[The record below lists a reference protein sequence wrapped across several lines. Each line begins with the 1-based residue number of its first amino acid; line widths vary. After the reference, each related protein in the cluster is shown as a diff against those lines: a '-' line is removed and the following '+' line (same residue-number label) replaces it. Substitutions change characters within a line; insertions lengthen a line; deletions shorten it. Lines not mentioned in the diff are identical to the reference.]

1 MQTIVTSTRAERVTD
16 ELTSKGRT
24 ARTAAR
30 QLAKTG
36 GGVRTQALLNIA
48 DRLESDR
55 DEILRANERDLENG
69 RAKGL
74 EAYYLDRMM
83 LDPERLGAIAAD
95 VRSVAALPDPVG
107 ETIEMKAM
115 PNGLQVGRRRVP
127 LGVVGV
133 VYESRPNVTVDISS
147 LCLKSGNAV
156 ILRGGSDTI
165 NSNTALAN
173 TIRGAIS
180 DAGAPADA
188 VQLFQSTDRELV
200 GRMLSADEYIDLL
213 IPRGGQE
220 LINRVAREATM
231 PAITGGV
238 GVCHTYVDRE
248 ADIEM
253 AADIVFNAKVQ
264 RYSVCNAM
272 DTVIVHSEAAPTFL
286 PIMAGRFAEAGV
298 EMRCDLRALSLVGPT
313 NGNARAERA
322 GSEAPRVKPASEEDW
337 RTEFLDL
344 IAGVRVVDSL
354 DEALEHIETY
364 GSGHSDAI
372 VTEDYSAAM
381 RFVDEVDSSA
391 VFVNCSTRFN
401 DGGQFG
407 LGAEV
412 AISTSKFHARGPM
425 GLRELTSYKWT
436 VLGSGQVRT

>member
-1 MQTIVTSTRAERVTD
+1 MQTTVD
-16 ELTSKGRT
+16 ELTTKGRT
-24 ARTAAR
+24 ARVAAR

-48 DRLESDR
+48 DCLESDR

-74 EAYYLDRMM
+74 EPYYLDRMM
-83 LDPERLGAIAAD
+83 LDPDRLDAIAAD
-95 VRSVAALPDPVG
+95 VKSVAALPDPVG
-107 ETIEMKAM
+107 ETIEMKSM

-165 NSNTALAN
+165 NSNTALASA
-173 TIRGAIS
+173 IRGAIAE
-180 DAGAPADA
+180 AGAPEDA

-200 GRMLSADEYIDLL
+200 GRMLRADDYIDLL
-213 IPRGGQE
+213 IPRGGQD
-220 LINRVAREATM
+220 LINRVASEATM

-238 GVCHTYVDRE
+238 GVCHTYVDRK

-253 AADIVFNAKVQ
+253 ATDIVFNAKVQ

-272 DTVIVHSEAAPTFL
+272 DTVIVHSAAAPAFL
-286 PIMAGRFAEAGV
+286 PVIAGRFAEAGV

-313 NGNARAERA
+313 NG
-322 GSEAPRVKPASEEDW
+322 SKTPRVKPATEDDW
-337 RTEFLDL
+337 STEFLDL

>member
-1 MQTIVTSTRAERVTD
+1 MVVATTVSID
-16 ELTSKGRT
+16 ELALRGKR

-30 QLAKTG
+30 ALAKTTG
-36 GGVRTQALLNIA
+36 ETRRQALLNAA
-48 DRLESDR
+48 DALESNR
-55 DEILRANERDLENG
+55 DAVLDANALDLQNG
-69 RAKGL
+69 RDKGL
-74 EAYYLDRMM
+74 AEYYLDRMA
-83 LDPERLGAIAAD
+83 LDESRLAAIAAD
-95 VRSVAALPDPVG
+95 ARSVAALPDPVG
-107 ETIEMKAM
+107 ETIEMRTM
-115 PNGLQVGRRRVP
+115 PNGLSVGRRRVP

-133 VYESRPNVTVDISS
+133 IYESRPNVTVDISA

-165 NSNTALAN
+165 NSNTALAAL
-173 TIRGAIS
+173 IREAIA

-188 VQLFQSTDRELV
+188 VQLFESTDRELV
-200 GRMLSADEYIDLL
+200 GRMMTANEYIDLL

-220 LINRVAREATM
+220 LINRVAQNATM

-238 GVCHTYVDRE
+238 GVCHTYVDGA
-248 ADIEM
+248 ADLNM

-272 DTVIVHSEAAPTFL
+272 DTLLVHSSAAPAFL
-286 PIMAGRFAEAGV
+286 PAMARRFADAGV
-298 EMRCDLRALSLVGPT
+298 EMRCDRRALSLVGPT
-313 NGNARAERA
+313 NGAE
-322 GSEAPRVKPASEEDW
+322 SPRVRPAAEEDW
-337 RTEFLDL
+337 TTEYLDL

-354 DEALEHIETY
+354 DEALEHIESY

-412 AISTSKFHARGPM
+412 AISTGKFHARGPM

-436 VLGSGQVRT
+436 VMGSGQVRS

>member
-1 MQTIVTSTRAERVTD
+1 MQTTVD
-16 ELTSKGRT
+16 ELATKGRT
-24 ARTAAR
+24 ARIAAR

-48 DRLESDR
+48 ERLESGR
-55 DEILRANERDLENG
+55 DEILRANELDLENG

-74 EAYYLDRMM
+74 ESYYLDRMM
-83 LDPERLGAIAAD
+83 LDPDRLGAIASD
-95 VRSVAALPDPVG
+95 VRNVAALADPVG

-165 NSNTALAN
+165 NSNTALA
-173 TIRGAIS
+173 GAIREAIA

-200 GRMLSADEYIDLL
+200 GRMLRADDYIDLL

-248 ADIEM
+248 ADVEM
-253 AADIVFNAKVQ
+253 AAEIVFNAKVQ

-272 DTVIVHSEAAPTFL
+272 DTVIVHSAAAPAFL
-286 PIMAGRFAEAGV
+286 PVMAGRFAEAGV

-313 NGNARAERA
+313 NG
-322 GSEAPRVKPASEEDW
+322 SEVPRVKPAADEDW
-337 RTEFLDL
+337 STEFLDL
-344 IAGVRVVDSL
+344 IAGVRIVDSL

>member
-1 MQTIVTSTRAERVTD
+1 MQTTVD
-16 ELTSKGRT
+16 ELATKGQT
-24 ARTAAR
+24 ARIAAR

-36 GGVRTQALLNIA
+36 GGVRTQALLNVA
-48 DRLESDR
+48 DGLESNQ
-55 DEILRANERDLENG
+55 DEILQANERDLQNG
-69 RAKGL
+69 MDKGL

-83 LDPERLGAIAAD
+83 LDPDRLGAIAAD

-165 NSNTALAN
+165 NSNTALARV
-173 TIRGAIS
+173 IREAIA
-180 DAGAPADA
+180 DAGAPPDA

-200 GRMLSADEYIDLL
+200 GRMLRADDYIDLL

-220 LINRVAREATM
+220 LINRVAQEATM

-248 ADIEM
+248 ADIDM

-272 DTVIVHSEAAPTFL
+272 DTVIVHSSSAPAFL
-286 PIMAGRFAEAGV
+286 PVMAGRFAEAGV

-313 NGNARAERA
+313 NG
-322 GSEAPRVKPASEEDW
+322 SESPRVRPATEEDW
-337 RTEFLDL
+337 NTEFLDL

-412 AISTSKFHARGPM
+412 AISTGKFHARGPM
-425 GLRELTSYKWT
+425 GIRELTSYKWT

>member
-1 MQTIVTSTRAERVTD
+1 MMKTMTD
-16 ELTSKGRT
+16 ELVHKGEA
-24 ARTAAR
+24 ARIAAR
-30 QLAKTG
+30 QLSKVS
-36 GGVRTQALLNIA
+36 GGVRNQALLNIA
-48 DRLESDR
+48 DRVV
-55 DEILRANERDLENG
+55 DEQDAILDANQMDLDAG
-69 RAKGL
+69 RQKGL
-74 EAYYLDRMM
+74 PEYYLDRMM
-83 LDPERLGAIAAD
+83 LNPERLEAIASD

-107 ETIEMKAM
+107 EVIEMRSM

-133 VYESRPNVTVDISS
+133 IYESRPNVTVDIST

-165 NSNTALAN
+165 NSNTALADA
-173 TIRGAIS
+173 IRQAVAE
-180 DAGAPADA
+180 AGAPEDA
-188 VQLFQSTDRELV
+188 VQLFESTDRELV
-200 GRMLSADEYIDLL
+200 GRMLEAREYIDLL

-220 LINRVAREATM
+220 LINRVARDAKM

-238 GVCHTYVDRE
+238 GVCHTYVDSE
-248 ADIEM
+248 ADLDM

-272 DTVIVHSEAAPTFL
+272 DTLLVHSTVAPAYL
-286 PIMAGRFAEAGV
+286 PKIAGKFADAGV
-298 EMRCDLRALSLVGPT
+298 EMRCDRRALSLLGPS
-313 NGNARAERA
+313 NGGGALQ
-322 GSEAPRVKPASEEDW
+322 VLPASEDDW
-337 RTEFLDL
+337 STEFLAL

-354 DEALEHIETY
+354 DDALDHIQTY

-412 AISTSKFHARGPM
+412 AISTNKFHARGPM
-425 GLRELTSYKWT
+425 GLKELTSYKWT
-436 VLGSGQVRT
+436 VMGSGQVRT

>member
-1 MQTIVTSTRAERVTD
+1 MQTTVD
-16 ELTSKGRT
+16 ELTTKGQT
-24 ARTAAR
+24 ARIAAR

-55 DEILRANERDLENG
+55 DEILYANERDLENG
-69 RAKGL
+69 RVKGL
-74 EAYYLDRMM
+74 EPYYLDRMM
-83 LDPERLGAIAAD
+83 LDPDRLDAIASD

-165 NSNTALAN
+165 NSNTALS
-173 TIRGAIS
+173 GAIREAVS

-200 GRMLSADEYIDLL
+200 GRMLRADDYIDLL

-220 LINRVAREATM
+220 LINRVAREANM

-253 AADIVFNAKVQ
+253 ASEIVFNAKVQ

-272 DTVIVHSEAAPTFL
+272 DTVIVHSAAAPTFL
-286 PIMAGRFAEAGV
+286 PIMAGKFAEAGV

-313 NGNARAERA
+313 ND
-322 GSEAPRVKPASEEDW
+322 SEAPRAKLASDEDW
-337 RTEFLDL
+337 STEFLDL
-344 IAGVRVVDSL
+344 IAGVRIVDSL

-391 VFVNCSTRFN
+391 VFVNCTNRFN
-401 DGGQFG
+401 DGGQLG
-407 LGAEV
+407 IGAEV

>member
-1 MQTIVTSTRAERVTD
+1 M
-16 ELTSKGRT
+16 
-24 ARTAAR
+24 
-30 QLAKTG
+30 
-36 GGVRTQALLNIA
+36 
-48 DRLESDR
+48 
-55 DEILRANERDLENG
+55 LRAD
-69 RAKGL
+69 
-74 EAYYLDRMM
+74 D
-83 LDPERLGAIAAD
+83 
-95 VRSVAALPDPVG
+95 
-107 ETIEMKAM
+107 
-115 PNGLQVGRRRVP
+115 
-127 LGVVGV
+127 
-133 VYESRPNVTVDISS
+133 
-147 LCLKSGNAV
+147 
-156 ILRGGSDTI
+156 
-165 NSNTALAN
+165 
-173 TIRGAIS
+173 
-180 DAGAPADA
+180 
-188 VQLFQSTDRELV
+188 
-200 GRMLSADEYIDLL
+200 YIDLL
-213 IPRGGQE
+213 IPRGGQD
-220 LINRVAREATM
+220 LINRVASEATM

-253 AADIVFNAKVQ
+253 ATDIVFNAKVQ

-272 DTVIVHSEAAPTFL
+272 DTVIVHSAAAPAFL
-286 PIMAGRFAEAGV
+286 PVIAGRFAEAGV

-313 NGNARAERA
+313 NG
-322 GSEAPRVKPASEEDW
+322 SKTPRVKPATEDDW
-337 RTEFLDL
+337 STEFLDL

>member
-1 MQTIVTSTRAERVTD
+1 MVNVVAE
-16 ELTSKGRT
+16 ELVRKGDW
-24 ARTAAR
+24 ARSAAR
-30 QLAKTG
+30 ELAKVHG
-36 GGVRTQALLNIA
+36 EVRNRALANVA
-48 DRLESDR
+48 RRLIE
-55 DEILRANERDLENG
+55 ERDGILEANRLDLEAG
-69 RAKGL
+69 ERKGL
-74 EAYYLDRMM
+74 PEYYLDRMT
-83 LDPERLGAIAAD
+83 LDRERLEAIASD
-95 VRSVAALPDPVG
+95 VRSVSALPDPVG
-107 ETIEMKAM
+107 ETLEMRTM

-133 VYESRPNVTVDISS
+133 IYESRPNVTVDIST

-173 TIRGAIS
+173 VIREAVS
-180 DAGAPADA
+180 DAGVPKNA
-188 VQLFQSTDRELV
+188 VQLIESTDRELV
-200 GRMLSADEYIDLL
+200 GEMLKARDYIDLL

-220 LINRVAREATM
+220 LINRVAREAAM

-238 GVCHTYVDRE
+238 GVCHTYVDKE
-248 ADIEM
+248 ANLDM
-253 AADIVFNAKVQ
+253 ALEIAFNAKVQ

-272 DTVIVHSEAAPTFL
+272 DTLLVHSAVAPSYL
-286 PIMAGRFAEAGV
+286 PKMAGKFAEADV
-298 EMRCDLRALSLVGPT
+298 EMRCDRRALSLLGPSS
-313 NGNARAERA
+313 NG
-322 GSEAPRVKPASEEDW
+322 GGAPRAVAASERDW
-337 RTEFLDL
+337 STEHLAL
-344 IAGVRVVDSL
+344 VAGVRVVDSL
-354 DEALEHIETY
+354 DDALEHIETY

-412 AISTSKFHARGPM
+412 AISTNKFHARGPM
-425 GLRELTSYKWT
+425 GLKELTSYKWT
-436 VLGSGQVRT
+436 VMGSGQVRS

>member
-1 MQTIVTSTRAERVTD
+1 MVAANIVSID
-16 ELTSKGRT
+16 ELAVRGK
-24 ARTAAR
+24 AAR
-30 QLAKTG
+30 VAARALAKTTG
-36 GGVRTQALLNIA
+36 ETRRHALLNVA
-48 DRLESDR
+48 DALESNLDAVL
-55 DEILRANERDLENG
+55 EANALDLENG
-69 RAKGL
+69 REKGL
-74 EAYYLDRMM
+74 AEYYLDRMA
-83 LDPERLGAIAAD
+83 LDAGRLAAIAAD
-95 VRSVAALPDPVG
+95 ARSVAALPDPVG
-107 ETIEMKAM
+107 ETIEMRTM
-115 PNGLQVGRRRVP
+115 PNGLSVGRRRVP
-127 LGVVGV
+127 LGVIGV
-133 VYESRPNVTVDISS
+133 IYESRPNVTVDISA

-165 NSNTALAN
+165 NSNTALAAL
-173 TIRGAIS
+173 IRDAVS

-188 VQLFQSTDRELV
+188 VQLFESTDRDLV
-200 GRMLSADEYIDLL
+200 GRMMTANEYIDLL

-220 LINRVAREATM
+220 LINRVAQNATM

-238 GVCHTYVDRE
+238 GVCHTYVDGA
-248 ADIEM
+248 ADLDM

-272 DTVIVHSEAAPTFL
+272 DTLLVHSAAAPAFL
-286 PIMAGRFAEAGV
+286 PAMARRFADAGV
-298 EMRCDLRALSLVGPT
+298 EMRCDRRALSLVGPT
-313 NGNARAERA
+313 NGAEPPA
-322 GSEAPRVKPASEEDW
+322 VRVRPATEEDW
-337 RTEFLDL
+337 TTEYLDL

-354 DEALEHIETY
+354 DEALEHIESY

-412 AISTSKFHARGPM
+412 AISTGKFHARGPM

-436 VLGSGQVRT
+436 VMGSGQVRS

>member
-1 MQTIVTSTRAERVTD
+1 MVAATTVSID
-16 ELTSKGRT
+16 ELALRGKR

-30 QLAKTG
+30 ALAKTTG
-36 GGVRTQALLNIA
+36 ETRRQALLNAA
-48 DRLESDR
+48 DALESNR
-55 DEILRANERDLENG
+55 DAVLDANALDLQNG
-69 RAKGL
+69 RDKGL
-74 EAYYLDRMM
+74 AEYYLDRMA
-83 LDPERLGAIAAD
+83 LDESRLAAIADDA
-95 VRSVAALPDPVG
+95 RSVAALPDPVG
-107 ETIEMKAM
+107 ETIEMRTM
-115 PNGLQVGRRRVP
+115 PNGLSVGRRRVP

-133 VYESRPNVTVDISS
+133 IYESRPNVTVDISA

-165 NSNTALAN
+165 NSNTALAAL
-173 TIRGAIS
+173 IREAIA

-188 VQLFQSTDRELV
+188 VQLFESTDRELV
-200 GRMLSADEYIDLL
+200 GRMMTANEYIDLL

-220 LINRVAREATM
+220 LINRVAQNATM

-238 GVCHTYVDRE
+238 GVCHTYVDGA
-248 ADIEM
+248 ADLNM

-272 DTVIVHSEAAPTFL
+272 DTLLVHSSAAPAFL
-286 PIMAGRFAEAGV
+286 PAMARRFADAGV
-298 EMRCDLRALSLVGPT
+298 EMRCDRRALSLVGPT
-313 NGNARAERA
+313 NGAE
-322 GSEAPRVKPASEEDW
+322 SPRVRPATKEDW
-337 RTEFLDL
+337 TTEYLDL

-354 DEALEHIETY
+354 DEALEHIESY

-412 AISTSKFHARGPM
+412 AISTGKFHARGPM

-436 VLGSGQVRT
+436 VMGSGQVRS

>member
-1 MQTIVTSTRAERVTD
+1 MQTTVD
-16 ELTSKGRT
+16 ELATKGQS
-24 ARTAAR
+24 ARIAAR

-36 GGVRTQALLNIA
+36 GGVRTQALLNVA
-48 DRLESDR
+48 DSLESNQY
-55 DEILRANERDLENG
+55 EILQANERDLQNG
-69 RAKGL
+69 RDRGL

-83 LDPERLGAIAAD
+83 LDPDRLGAIAAD

-133 VYESRPNVTVDISS
+133 VYESRPNVTVDIST

-165 NSNTALAN
+165 NSNTALARV
-173 TIRGAIS
+173 IREAIA
-180 DAGAPADA
+180 DAGAPPDA
-188 VQLFQSTDRELV
+188 VQIFQSTDRELV
-200 GRMLSADEYIDLL
+200 GRMLRADDYIDLL
-213 IPRGGQE
+213 IPRGGQD
-220 LINRVAREATM
+220 LVNRVAREATM

-238 GVCHTYVDRE
+238 GVCHTYVDRG
-248 ADIEM
+248 ADIKM

-272 DTVIVHSEAAPTFL
+272 DTVIVHSSTAPAFL
-286 PIMAGRFAEAGV
+286 PIMAGMFAEAGV

-313 NGNARAERA
+313 NG
-322 GSEAPRVKPASEEDW
+322 SESPRVRPATEEDW
-337 RTEFLDL
+337 NTEFLDL

>member
-1 MQTIVTSTRAERVTD
+1 MMKTMTD
-16 ELTSKGRT
+16 ELTRKGE
-24 ARTAAR
+24 AAR
-30 QLAKTG
+30 IAARGLSKVS
-36 GGVRTQALLNIA
+36 GGVRNRALLNIA
-48 DRLESDR
+48 ERVV
-55 DEILRANERDLENG
+55 DEQDAILDANRTDLDAG
-69 RAKGL
+69 RQKGL
-74 EAYYLDRMM
+74 PEYYLDRMM
-83 LDPERLGAIAAD
+83 LNPERLEAIASD
-95 VRSVAALPDPVG
+95 VRSVASLPDPVG
-107 ETIEMKAM
+107 EVIEMRSM

-133 VYESRPNVTVDISS
+133 IYESRPNVTVDIST

-165 NSNTALAN
+165 NSNTALADV
-173 TIRGAIS
+173 IRQAVAE
-180 DAGAPADA
+180 AGAPENA

-200 GRMLSADEYIDLL
+200 GRMLEAREYIDLL

-220 LINRVAREATM
+220 LINRVARDAKM

-238 GVCHTYVDRE
+238 GVCHTYVDKE
-248 ADIEM
+248 ANLDM

-272 DTVIVHSEAAPTFL
+272 DTLLVHSAVAPAYL
-286 PIMAGRFAEAGV
+286 PKIASKFADAGV
-298 EMRCDLRALSLVGPT
+298 EMRCDRRALSLLGPS
-313 NGNARAERA
+313 NGGGALQ
-322 GSEAPRVKPASEEDW
+322 VIPASEDDW
-337 RTEFLDL
+337 STEFLAL

-354 DEALEHIETY
+354 DDALDHIQTY

-412 AISTSKFHARGPM
+412 AISTNKFHARGPM
-425 GLRELTSYKWT
+425 GLKELTSYKWT
-436 VLGSGQVRT
+436 VMGSGQVRT